1 MVSQP
6 SAYYCYEGYLYMDRT
21 YNQTG
26 NSRGTPT
33 KEWVY
38 LVRIA
43 DDASLHPCIVC
54 DSPNVFRFTEIPSV
68 PIDTNRLWASR
79 ADARAAPKAR
89 LSLAY
94 CNTCGPVFSRSYDD
108 DLVN

>member
-6 SAYYCYEGYLYMDRT
+6 SAYCCYEGYLYMDRT

-26 NSRGTPT
+26 NRGTPT

-43 DDASLHPCIVC
+43 DDASLHPMY
-54 DSPNVFRFTEIPSV
+54 SM
-68 PIDTNRLWASR
+68 RLAKGASI
-79 ADARAAPKAR
+79 
-89 LSLAY
+89 
-94 CNTCGPVFSRSYDD
+94 C
-108 DLVN
+108 